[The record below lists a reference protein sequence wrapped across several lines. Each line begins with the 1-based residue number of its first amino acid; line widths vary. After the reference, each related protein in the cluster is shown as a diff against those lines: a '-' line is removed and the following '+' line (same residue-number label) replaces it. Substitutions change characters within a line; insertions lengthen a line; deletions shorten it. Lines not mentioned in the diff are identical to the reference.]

1 MAALAASRVTTSGH
15 LPSTAGGDRQT
26 GAMVERNWAGNVTY
40 GAARLERPRS
50 VPELQELVA
59 GADRVRAL
67 GSRHSFTALADTDGV
82 LVSTADL
89 ADPAAPGGVVVD
101 ARAGT
106 ATVPGGASYGL
117 VAAELERQGWALAS
131 LASLPHISV
140 AGAVAT
146 GTHGSGDRTGS
157 LSAAVAGLETV
168 TADGSLVRVARGEE
182 GFDGSVVALGSLGVV
197 TRVTLDVEPTYTLR
211 QDVFTGLPWSVVEAE
226 LDAIT
231 GAADSVSLFTRFD
244 DTAVRQV
251 WCKSRGTES
260 PTDFFGSPRA
270 TQVMHMLDGAPTES
284 VTDQTGAPGPWLER
298 LPHFRLEFTPSR
310 GAELQSEY
318 LVPRRH
324 ALAALAE
331 LRRLQPV
338 FATVMQ
344 NAEIRTVAPDPLWLS
359 GSHDE
364 AVVGFHFTWELDEP
378 GVYAVLPDIEATL
391 LPLGARPHWGKC
403 FVASA
408 PELAPLYPRWE
419 DFQRL
424 REARDPGR
432 KFGGAFLDRVLGR

>member
-1 MAALAASRVTTSGH
+1 
-15 LPSTAGGDRQT
+15 
-26 GAMVERNWAGNVTY
+26 MVERNWSGNVTY
-40 GAARLERPRS
+40 RAERVERPRS

-59 GADRVRAL
+59 GAGRVRAL
-67 GSRHSFTALADTDGV
+67 GSRHSFTALADTEGV
-82 LVSTADL
+82 LVCTSEL
-89 ADPAAPGGVVVD
+89 VDPAAPGAVVVD
-101 ARAGT
+101 AEAGT
-106 ATVPGGASYGL
+106 ATVPGGASYGV

-157 LSAAVAGLETV
+157 LSAAVAGLELV
-168 TADGSLVRVARGEE
+168 TADGALLRVSRGDG
-182 GFDGSVVALGSLGVV
+182 GFDGSVVALGALGVV
-197 TRVTLDVEPTYTLR
+197 TRVTLDVEPTYLVR
-211 QDVFTGLPWSVVEAE
+211 QDVFTGVPWSVVEAD

-251 WCKSRGTES
+251 WCKSRGADS

-270 TQVMHMLDGAPTES
+270 TRVMHMLDGAPTES
-284 VTDQTGAPGPWLER
+284 VTDQTGTPGPWLER

-318 LVPRRH
+318 LVPRRN
-324 ALAALAE
+324 ALTAME
-331 LRRLQPV
+331 GLRRLQPV
-338 FATVMQ
+338 FGPVLQ
-344 NAEIRTVAPDPLWLS
+344 NAEIRTVASDPLWLS

-364 AVVGFHFTWELDEP
+364 DVVGFHFTWELDEA
-378 GVYAVLPDIEATL
+378 GVYGVLPDIEAVL
-391 LPLGARPHWGKC
+391 LPLGGRPHWGKC
-403 FVASA
+403 FVAA
-408 PELAPLYPRWE
+408 AADLAPMYPRWD

-424 REARDPGR
+424 RDSLDPER
-432 KFGGAFLDRVLGR
+432 KFGGAFVDRVLG